1 MALSKFDREVIKI
14 MQKRE
19 GEENLDM
26 TDEQYHKIVSSGMQY
41 AAISL
46 EVAVKEFAEAFTNTM
61 EIYQDN
67 INARIDHEI
76 KNKENK

>member
-19 GEENLDM
+19 GKENLYM

-46 EVAVKEFAEAFTNTM
+46 EVAVKEFAQAFTKTM
-61 EIYQDN
+61 EDN